1 VRLEDRGALV
11 ALVRPEAAKLRERGV
26 TNLRDGIRVI
36 LGEKARD
43 LPSWQRLSGFALTD
57 QPMPRTRLGKYRR
70 FLLPALYSEAV
81 AGGAR
86 RTTHALTPQDAA
98 LLREPTAEAVWTL
111 LRERYPEQPINL
123 DDNLSLD
130 LNVDSFDWMEIA
142 VALDERMGI
151 YLSETDVA
159 GIQTVRD
166 LLRLAIKRR
175 DETGTAPRKRNTAT
189 DFAHWLTPTGI
200 FATAFGMALYALNR
214 LVMHGPVPAARNG
227 RRAVARG
234 GGIRDHGQSRQRS
247 RRDGDRCGAAVVA
260 IPAALLGGRC
270 RANVLQPAFSP
281 LLPGG
286 ARLPG

>member
-1 VRLEDRGALV
+1 
-11 ALVRPEAAKLRERGV
+11 
-26 TNLRDGIRVI
+26 
-36 LGEKARD
+36 
-43 LPSWQRLSGFALTD
+43 
-57 QPMPRTRLGKYRR
+57 MPRTRLGKYRR

-86 RTTHALTPQDAA
+86 RATHALTPQDAA

-111 LRERYPEQPINL
+111 LRERYPDQPINL

-159 GIQTVRD
+159 GIQTVS
-166 LLRLAIKRR
+166 RLAPPG
-175 DETGTAPRKRNTAT
+175 DQAPRRKPVWRRVNPIWRRIL
-189 DFAHWLTPTGI
+189 HVGWQPTGI

-214 LVMHGPVPAARNG
+214 LVMHGLFRLRATGAEQLPAA
-227 RRAVARG
+227 
-234 GGIRDHGQSRQRS
+234 
-247 RRDGDRCGAAVVA
+247 GAFVITANHVSDLDAMA
-260 IPAALLGGRC
+260 IAAALPWSRFRRFYWAGDVVRMFSNPLS
-270 RANVLQPAFSP
+270 SP